1 MNDSANNTNLQE
13 LELNNGEE
21 LSFSY
26 TLTDSSEPFIA
37 SISWTDP
44 AKENLS
50 AALDLVNDLDIRVEK
65 DGEIYYPWKLDANA
79 KNQAATKGDNFVDN
93 LEKVDVGREI
103 GTYTITISHKATL
116 EAVQKVSL
124 IVSGGGF
131 LTLGNEKL
139 ETGDLDNTVLAYHN
153 LIKDVITIRTL
164 DPSNAINNTRIFD
177 INGRMLAN
185 NKQAS
190 QQLVEID
197 ASALNSGI
205 YFLSIQTEKGT
216 LSIKTLVK

>member
-1 MNDSANNTNLQE
+1 MPSPALHPDARQILRQLTSKQAIDFCRRLLDRTINRVLT
-13 LELNNGEE
+13 
-21 LSFSY
+21 FSEFH
-26 TLTDSSEPFIA
+26 D
-37 SISWTDP
+37 
-44 AKENLS
+44 
-50 AALDLVNDLDIRVEK
+50 K

-93 LEKVDVGREI
+93 LEKVDVGTEI
-103 GTYTITISHKATL
+103 GTYTITITHKATL
-116 EAVQKVSL
+116 KAVQKVSL

-139 ETGDLDNTVLAYHN
+139 ETEDLDNTVLAYHN
-153 LIKDVITIRTL
+153 IIKDVITIRNL
-164 DPSNAINNTRIFD
+164 DSSNAINNTRIFD

-185 NKQAS
+185 KKQAS

-205 YFLSIQTEKGT
+205 YFLNIQTEKGT
-216 LSIKTLVK
+216 HSIKTLVK

>member
-1 MNDSANNTNLQE
+1 
-13 LELNNGEE
+13 
-21 LSFSY
+21 
-26 TLTDSSEPFIA
+26 
-37 SISWTDP
+37 
-44 AKENLS
+44 
-50 AALDLVNDLDIRVEK
+50 
-65 DGEIYYPWKLDANA
+65 
-79 KNQAATKGDNFVDN
+79 
-93 LEKVDVGREI
+93 
-103 GTYTITISHKATL
+103 
-116 EAVQKVSL
+116 
-124 IVSGGGF
+124 
-131 LTLGNEKL
+131 
-139 ETGDLDNTVLAYHN
+139 
-153 LIKDVITIRTL
+153 VITIRTL